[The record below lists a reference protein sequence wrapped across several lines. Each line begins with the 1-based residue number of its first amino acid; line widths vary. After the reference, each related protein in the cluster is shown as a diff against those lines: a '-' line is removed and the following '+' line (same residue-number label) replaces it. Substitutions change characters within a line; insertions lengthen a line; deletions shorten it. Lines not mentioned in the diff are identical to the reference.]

1 MSDYSRC
8 CWGFTHTGDTQLCT
22 CKLESSTNVHTRPRA
37 RGAPDPAAGWCWF
50 GATISAA
57 DGLDWFTLSTMPPI
71 EDCDTK
77 WRLHLLSASSVFPI
91 ALVFQC
97 VCPPPPFA
105 RPAAA
110 AASRRSRPLTERRAQ
125 DHPGADGEG
134 DAGLPQH
141 AHAALRPGYAR
152 YDLAWQRFVAEEEA
166 IS

>member
-1 MSDYSRC
+1 MVLRGSFAALAGGESDNC
-8 CWGFTHTGDTQLCT
+8 
-22 CKLESSTNVHTRPRA
+22 VHVRKQRKRPIPSVHEVS
-37 RGAPDPAAGWCWF
+37 APDPAAGWCWF

-152 YDLAWQRFVAEEEA
+152 YNLAWQRFVAEEEA
-166 IS
+166 I